1 MISSGM
7 LYLIKRELR
16 LSFKR
21 GAQPLSAVFFS
32 LVVSSL
38 FPFAFGNNP
47 EALASSAAGIA
58 WVSAL
63 LASLLT
69 LEPLYQRDQD
79 DGTYDLLL
87 LSPLSSLQI
96 VTAKAVAHAL
106 LSGLPLTLSGAI
118 AALMLR
124 MPPHALPE
132 LVTSLILGLAYLSLL
147 GGMGAVLSLNARR
160 PGLLLTLLVFPL
172 YVPMLIFGI
181 SAALAGVAELT
192 ARPYLLL
199 QLALILAG
207 LPLTLMVSALAF
219 RLHVRS

>member
-1 MISSGM
+1 MGSGM
-7 LYLIKRELR
+7 FHLVKRELW
-16 LSFKR
+16 LSFRR

-32 LVVSSL
+32 LVVASL
-38 FPFAFGNNP
+38 FPFVFGNNP
-47 EALASSAAGIA
+47 AMLASSAAGIA

-87 LSPLSSLQI
+87 LSPLSPLDI
-96 VTAKAVAHAL
+96 IAAKTAAHAL

-124 MPPHALPE
+124 MPSHALPE
-132 LVTSLILGLAYLSLL
+132 LITSLILGLAYMSLL

-160 PGLLLTLLVFPL
+160 PGLLLALIVFPL
-172 YVPMLIFGI
+172 YVPMLIFGV
-181 SAALAGVAELT
+181 SAALAGVAELP